1 MQTAFSRPYPARA
14 IEPDAVPAWKLNRR
28 DNGQVSGRVSL
39 IVVAVYFIASIAILA
54 AGLTQSA

>member
-14 IEPDAVPAWKLNRR
+14 LEPDAVPAWKLNRR
-28 DNGQVSGRVSL
+28 DTGRVSL
-39 IVVAVYFIASIAILA
+39 VMVAIYFIASIAVLA